1 MKSIHVVVLVLIV
14 SLVAMSIAHAQS
26 VDGLV
31 MVDSTGKTLGPVL
44 DINGSLFKVPHVPFS
59 VGDSV
64 FLVSVFKT
72 RFSGSGIP
80 TVLHFNSRR
89 CNHQT
94 GQAAAALIDLET
106 IDPAFWSFVGTDGG
120 TVYIPTPNA
129 QPIQAFNALS
139 RLTVEP
145 NGKVE
150 CQDIAQKV
158 QPAIPAT
165 PVVNLMTLFTPPFVI
180 EAAGKKG
187 TGTKKPDDRPAH

>member
-1 MKSIHVVVLVLIV
+1 MRSLYVVGLVLAV
-14 SLVAMSIAHAQS
+14 SLVAMSTAHAES

-59 VGDSV
+59 VGNSV
-64 FLVSVFKT
+64 FLVAVFNT
-72 RFSGSGIP
+72 RFAGSGIP
-80 TVLHFNSRR
+80 TVLHFNSRH

-94 GQAAAALIDLET
+94 GQAAAALVDLQT

-120 TVYIPTPNA
+120 TVYVPTPNA
-129 QPIQAFNALS
+129 QPIPAFNALS

-145 NGKVE
+145 NGNVE

-158 QPAIPAT
+158 SPAIPAT
-165 PVVNLMTLFTPPFVI
+165 PVVNLLTSFTPPFVVD
-180 EAAGKKG
+180 AVGKKG
-187 TGTKKPDDRPAH
+187 MGSKKPDDRPAH